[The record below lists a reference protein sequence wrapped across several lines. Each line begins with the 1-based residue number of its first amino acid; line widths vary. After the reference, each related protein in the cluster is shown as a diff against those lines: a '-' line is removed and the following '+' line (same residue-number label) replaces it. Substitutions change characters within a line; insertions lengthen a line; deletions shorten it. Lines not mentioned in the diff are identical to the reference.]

1 MTQRQELG
9 TNRTGIA
16 TCPRLSEEMIAGT
29 AEFPPD
35 APGDERQL
43 ANDRTL
49 HANESDRLGSVPPP
63 PPPTDI
69 LRTALGTKRMDSPAQ
84 LVDKLGERLAFE
96 RMCVRMYEALLS
108 KFDSRGGFPHGPTR
122 GDLEGILL
130 EEFAHFRMLE
140 ESIAQVGAD
149 PTVLT
154 PSADLQATLS
164 RGLIDVLVD
173 ARTTFSQC
181 LEAVLVA
188 ELIDAEGWTALTVLA
203 EQAGH
208 EALAARFQQA
218 LSDEGEHLRNV
229 RTWLAIAQGR
239 VRPEPGPAAP

>member
-1 MTQRQELG
+1 MTQRTELG

-35 APGDERQL
+35 APGDERKL
-43 ANDRTL
+43 ASDRAL
-49 HANESDRLGSVPPP
+49 HAKRSERLGSVPPP
-63 PPPTDI
+63 PTAEA
-69 LRTALGTKRMDSPAQ
+69 LRSTLGTLRLQSPVQ
-84 LVDKLGERLAFE
+84 LVDKLGERLAFA
-96 RMCVRMYEALLS
+96 RMCVRMYEALLA
-108 KFDSRGGFPHGPTR
+108 KFDSRGGFAHGPTR
-122 GDLEGILL
+122 RDLEAIML

-164 RGLIDVLVD
+164 RGLMDVLVD

-188 ELIDAEGWTALTVLA
+188 ELIDNDSWTVLAVLA

-218 LSDEGEHLRNV
+218 VSDEGEHLRNV
-229 RTWLAIAQGR
+229 RRWLAIAQGR
-239 VRPEPGPAAP
+239 VRPESSHAVP